1 MLCRLSGSS
10 PFLGDSQQETYHNIT
25 ALNYDFDH
33 DLFNGTSDLAKDFI
47 EKLFIRNP
55 RLASGNIYCHLS
67 SLNGAGEDS

>member
-1 MLCRLSGSS
+1 MGVLAGSPEIFFVVVVLHRLSGSS

-33 DLFNGTSDLAKDFI
+33 DLFHNTSELAKDFI

-55 RLASGNIYCHLS
+55 R
-67 SLNGAGEDS
+67 